1 MNERQIKKKLK
12 TMDLILAVLL
22 TVMILFIITMV
33 LVFLRM
39 GAVPDTL
46 IVSVFAF
53 FGLECGVMGWIKTT
67 KTRLEDRLYE
77 AGNVLNGTAD
87 LQHADFPYSGG
98 PEENDWK

>member
-33 LVFLRM
+33 WVFLRM

-77 AGNVLNGTAD
+77 AGNVLNGAAD
-87 LQHADFPYSGG
+87 LQHTDFPYSGG

>member
-33 LVFLRM
+33 WVFLRM

-67 KTRLEDRLYE
+67 KTRLEDKLYE
-77 AGNVLNGTAD
+77 NGDVHADAAD
-87 LQHADFPYSGG
+87 LQCDYLIDRGSNQ
-98 PEENDWK
+98 ENDWK

>member
-1 MNERQIKKKLK
+1 MNDKQIKKKLK

-22 TVMILFIITMV
+22 TVMVLFIITMV
-33 LVFLRM
+33 WVFLRM

-67 KTRLEDRLYE
+67 KDRLEDKLYE
-77 AGNVLNGTAD
+77 TGNLSDSTVD
-87 LQHADFPYSGG
+87 VQRDYFPDRGSNQ
-98 PEENDWK
+98 ENDWK